1 MILRMGCFKHFLA
14 GDGSI
19 CERLIIHQSWSRDYL
34 FLLTLSVLLTSF
46 LLLTYSHF
54 PPSLFFSSTSPF
66 ASSTHN
72 SHSLTYT
79 LLPLWLTTAP
89 ATATVVNRKAITLL
103 TIQTLHS
110 IPYQTRSIR
119 AIPPAS
125 NKFLP
130 LADITSN
137 LLQPLGRSIQRT
149 TSHSPP
155 HPP

>member
-1 MILRMGCFKHFLA
+1 MFHAFLGWWMDRSLNASSFTRA
-14 GDGSI
+14 GLG
-19 CERLIIHQSWSRDYL
+19 LIYY
-34 FLLTLSVLLTSF
+34 FLLSQCYLRPSF
-46 LLLTYSHF
+46 FLRTPSS
-54 PPSLFFSSTSPF
+54 PPCLFFSSTSPF
-66 ASSTHN
+66 AASTHN

-103 TIQTLHS
+103 TIQTLHN

-119 AIPPAS
+119 AIPPTS